1 MIENAHTSLCLIPI
15 AKGFVRYKIIYS
27 LSFTYFLRIP
37 FFFEPNFD
45 AHIKPLPAALRIQD
59 GAPKK
64 KGQADKEYKPV
75 VYGQFLLGKVTSN
88 FDTGKGKYD

>member
-1 MIENAHTSLCLIPI
+1 MSYPTFISIHPNTFCS
-15 AKGFVRYKIIYS
+15 
-27 LSFTYFLRIP
+27 IP

-45 AHIKPLPAALRIQD
+45 ALIKPLPAALRLQET
-59 GAPKK
+59 PKK
-64 KGQADKEYKPV
+64 KARPEKEHKPI